1 MLNIQQKFKLKEIVL
16 LKIAWNLDY
25 PFLLLY
31 ALTESLNKV

>member
-16 LKIAWNLDY
+16 LKIAWNPDY